1 MSLPRFD
8 PITLPPG
15 IAAWRAEVRDF
26 IGGEM
31 AAVPGGIPAER
42 RANAWSVFDAG
53 FSRRLGRRGW
63 IGLTWPRRYGGAER
77 SALERYVLLEELL
90 AAGAP
95 VGAHWIA
102 DRQSGPALLRYG
114 SEAQRQ
120 RLLPAIARGE
130 CFFCIGM
137 SEPGAGSDLAAVR
150 TRAERRGDGWVVTGQ
165 KLWTTHAHQ
174 AQMMIALVRTAPE
187 GARRHEGLSQLLI
200 DMRSPG
206 LSVRPIVDLAGEV
219 HFNEVFFDE
228 VPVPADMLLGTE
240 GQGWAQC
247 TSELSL
253 ERSGPERYL
262 SSHALFDEWLRHVGT
277 SEAAGAAVGE
287 ATRMAIGQISAELWT
302 LRQMSL
308 SVAGRLAAGEDPTL
322 EAAIVKDLGNSFEQA
337 LPRRV
342 QALLD
347 SSVTLEDEAPL
358 ARVLVLLLQTSPSFS
373 LRGGTREILRGIIA
387 KGLGLR

>member
-1 MSLPRFD
+1 MLGMTPLAFV
-8 PITLPPG
+8 PVTLPPG
-15 IAAWRAEVRDF
+15 IDAWRREVRAF
-26 IGGEM
+26 VEPHV
-31 AAVPGGIPAER
+31 AGIPAER
-42 RANAWSVFDAG
+42 RANAWAVFDAD
-53 FSRRLGRRGW
+53 FSRALGARGW
-63 IGLTWPRRYGGAER
+63 IGLTWPREYGGAGR

-120 RLLPAIARGE
+120 RFLPAIARGE
-130 CFFCIGM
+130 CYFCIGM

-150 TRAERRGDGWVVTGQ
+150 TRAERRGDHWVLNGQ
-165 KLWTTHAHQ
+165 KLWTTHAHR
-174 AQMMIALVRTAPE
+174 AHMMIALVRTGE
-187 GARRHEGLSQLLI
+187 GGAGAKRHEGLSQFLVDLK
-200 DMRSPG
+200 SPG
-206 LSVRPIVDLAGEV
+206 VTVRPIVDLAGEV
-219 HFNEVFFDE
+219 HFNEVFLDDVA
-228 VPVPADMLLGTE
+228 VPHEMLLGTE

-262 SSHALFDEWLRHVGT
+262 SSHALFVEFLRCVDPASQAERIEIG
-277 SEAAGAAVGE
+277 
-287 ATRMAIGQISAELWT
+287 RMTAELWT
-302 LRQMSL
+302 LRQMSQA
-308 SVAGRLAAGEDPTL
+308 VAGRLAAGQDPTL

-347 SSVTLEDEAPL
+347 DRLALDEETPL
-358 ARVLVLLLQTSPSFS
+358 VRVLALLLQTSPSFS

-387 KGLGLR
+387 RGLGLR

>member
-1 MSLPRFD
+1 MSPFAFE
-8 PITLPPG
+8 PVTLPAS
-15 IAAWRAEVRDF
+15 ILAWRREVRDF
-26 IGGEM
+26 VAQKV
-31 AAVPGGIPAER
+31 AAIAAPR
-42 RANAWSVFDAG
+42 RANAWSVFDAD
-53 FSRRLGRRGW
+53 FSAALARRGW
-63 IGLTWPRRYGGAER
+63 IGLTWPKAYGGAAR

-120 RLLPAIARGE
+120 RFLPAIARAE

-150 TRAERRGDGWVVTGQ
+150 TKAERRGEHWVLNGQ

-174 AQMMIALVRTAPE
+174 AHMMIALVRTSE
-187 GARRHEGLSQLLI
+187 GARRHEGLSQFLVDLKT
-200 DMRSPG
+200 PG
-206 LSVRPIVDLAGEV
+206 ITVRPIVDLAGEV
-219 HFNEVFFDE
+219 HFNEVFFDDVA
-228 VPVPADMLLGTE
+228 VPQDMLLGAE
-240 GQGWAQC
+240 GEGWAQC

-262 SSHALFDEWLRHVGT
+262 SSHALFAEFLRQADPA
-277 SEAAGAAVGE
+277 SQAQRIE
-287 ATRMAIGQISAELWT
+287 IGRLTAELWT

-308 SVAGRLAAGEDPTL
+308 AVAGRLAAGQDPAL

-342 QALLD
+342 QALLGD
-347 SSVTLEDEAPL
+347 GQALEDETPL
-358 ARVLVLLLQTSPSFS
+358 ARTLALLLQTSPSFS

-387 KGLGLR
+387 RGLGLR

>member
-1 MSLPRFD
+1 MHSPAFE
-8 PITLPPG
+8 PVTLPP
-15 IAAWRAEVRDF
+15 AVPAWRKEVRAF
-26 IGGEM
+26 VAEHV
-31 AAVPGGIPAER
+31 AGIPAER
-42 RANAWSVFDAG
+42 RANAWAVFDAD
-53 FSRRLGRRGW
+53 FSRALGARGW
-63 IGLTWPRRYGGAER
+63 IGLTWPREYGGAAR

-114 SEAQRQ
+114 SEAQR
-120 RLLPAIARGE
+120 RRFLPAIARGE
-130 CFFCIGM
+130 CYFCIGM

-150 TRAERRGDGWVVTGQ
+150 TRAERRGDHWVLNGQ
-165 KLWTTHAHQ
+165 KVWTTHAHQ
-174 AQMMIALVRTAPE
+174 AHVMIALVRTGEAA
-187 GARRHEGLSQLLI
+187 GGKRHEGLSQLLV
-200 DMRSPG
+200 DLKTPG
-206 LSVRPIVDLAGEV
+206 VTVRPIVDLAGDV
-219 HFNEVFFDE
+219 HFNEVFFDDVV
-228 VPVPADMLLGTE
+228 VPHEMLLGAQ

-262 SSHALFDEWLRHVGT
+262 SCHALFVEFLR
-277 SEAAGAAVGE
+277 AADVSSQAQRIE
-287 ATRMAIGQISAELWT
+287 IGRLTAELWT

-308 SVAGRLAAGEDPTL
+308 AVAGRLAAGQDPAL
-322 EAAIVKDLGNSFEQA
+322 EAAIVKDLGNSLEQA

-347 SSVTLEDEAPL
+347 AGLEDETPL
-358 ARVLVLLLQTSPSFS
+358 ARVLCLLLQTSPSFS

-387 KGLGLR
+387 RGLGLR